1 MSSGPTLPMSLISCE
16 SSVDTFY
23 AEDADVLVLTR
34 KLGDMVVIG
43 DEIRIE
49 VLSMKGG
56 RVSLGITA
64 PGNVDVLRL
73 GISGA
78 VDPSHPADDCSS
90 TSNID

>member
-1 MSSGPTLPMSLISCE
+1 M
-16 SSVDTFY
+16 
-23 AEDADVLVLTR
+23 LVLTR
-34 KLGDMVVIG
+34 KPGEVVFIG

-64 PGNVDVLRL
+64 PGNVEVQRL
-73 GISGA
+73 EISA
-78 VDPSHPADDCSS
+78 VVDPSYLSDDFSN

>member
-1 MSSGPTLPMSLISCE
+1 M
-16 SSVDTFY
+16 
-23 AEDADVLVLTR
+23 LVLTR
-34 KLGDMVVIG
+34 KLGDVVVIG

-64 PGNVDVLRL
+64 PGNVDVQRL

-78 VDPSHPADDCSS
+78 VDSHPADDCSS

>member
-1 MSSGPTLPMSLISCE
+1 M
-16 SSVDTFY
+16 
-23 AEDADVLVLTR
+23 LVLTR
-34 KLGDMVVIG
+34 KLGDVVFIG

-64 PGNVDVLRL
+64 PGNVDVQRL
-73 GISGA
+73 ETSGA
-78 VDPSHPADDCSS
+78 VDPSHLADDCSS